1 MSNTRSRNP
10 RSQLQTAVAQLA
22 SVPEHARWRRSMATI
37 WTARSAFALSQAQP
51 AHRRSIICRLIV
63 RRDCAGEAIVY
74 PVSGTDRYLR
84 AYFTDTVTCTRR
96 RRARRRGRRCRT
108 AIGLTPASPLA
119 VRLVAIS
126 RVRLRESTQQLRIIA
141 RNREHNR
148 GNAKSAESGAEPKHS
163 HRKTPFE
170 FIPFRVW

>member
-1 MSNTRSRNP
+1 MRGGADLWRQFG
-10 RSQLQTAVAQLA
+10 RHVQL
-22 SVPEHARWRRSMATI
+22 
-37 WTARSAFALSQAQP
+37 FAPSQAQA
-51 AHRRSIICRLIV
+51 AHRRAIIRGFIV
-63 RRDCAGEAIVY
+63 RGDCAGETISRD

-126 RVRLRESTQQLRIIA
+126 RVRLRKSTQQLRIIA

-170 FIPFRVW
+170 FIPFRVS